1 LTVSAPPPRWRLA
14 AADSVWKF
22 GRVDFKLVRMAVDG
36 GRIALVAGGSGLV
49 GGRLLP
55 LLLNNGTYSR
65 VYALSR
71 RALPMDHPRLANR
84 VVRFGP
90 PLETQLKGLKCQDAY
105 CCLGTTMRE
114 AGSPE
119 ALRAVDHDLVLE
131 FARFALKAGAER
143 IVVVSSV
150 GANRTAR
157 NFYLRVKG
165 EMERSL
171 ETIGFRALDFMQPSL
186 LLGARRQARPLEFVA
201 QAFMWAARP
210 LFLGATMRYR
220 AIEADTVAA
229 AMYGAARIGRRGIY
243 RHQYDDMRALAAAA
257 TRERPRAL

>member
-1 LTVSAPPPRWRLA
+1 
-14 AADSVWKF
+14 
-22 GRVDFKLVRMAVDG
+22 MAVDG

-49 GGRLLP
+49 GARLLP
-55 LLLNNGTYSR
+55 LLLNAGTYTR

-84 VVRFGP
+84 VVRFNA
-90 PLETQLKGLKCQDAY
+90 PLDAQLKGLTCQDAF

-119 ALRAVDHDLVLE
+119 AFRAVDHDLVLE
-131 FARFALKAGAER
+131 FARLALKAGAER
-143 IVVVSSV
+143 LVVISSV
-150 GANRTAR
+150 GANCAAR

-165 EMERSL
+165 ETERVL
-171 ETIGFRALDFMQPSL
+171 ETLGFRALDFLQPSL
-186 LLGARRQARPLEFVA
+186 LLGARRQLRPLEYAA

-210 LFLGATMRYR
+210 LFLGAAMRYR

-229 AMYGAARIGRRGIY
+229 AMYGVARIGRRGVY
-243 RHQYDDMRALAAAA
+243 RHEYDDMRALAVAAV
-257 TRERPRAL
+257 RERPRA